1 MTIERA
7 ASTNGHTHMDEER
20 AREAMYSDPVPE
32 DAHRGAGAR
41 RIIASLALIVVALVI
56 VRRMQRGEV
65 V

>member
-20 AREAMYSDPVPE
+20 SREAMYNEPTTE
-32 DAHRGAGAR
+32 DVRRRGGIP
-41 RIIASLALIVVALVI
+41 RIIASVALIVVALVI